1 MVTVPESPMPATALD
16 NTDPFDLRRDLRV
29 AGPFDGRWV
38 GALTVPL
45 RIHDLSL
52 GGCLIQAYHEQA
64 PGRRFTLEIELPQ
77 VGWVELEAESIYLR
91 EGYGF
96 AARFVEMTDQTRTLL
111 ERVIR
116 RLDQQAGAQTDD
128 KA

>member
-1 MVTVPESPMPATALD
+1 MPEIAPDSA
-16 NTDPFDLRRDLRV
+16 DPLDLRRDLRV

-45 RIHDLSL
+45 RIHDLSM

-64 PGRRFTLEIELPQ
+64 PGRHFTLEIELPH
-77 VGWVELEAESIYLR
+77 VGWIEIDAESIYVR

-96 AARFVEMTDQTRTLL
+96 AARFVAMTDETRASL
-111 ERVIR
+111 ERVIQ
-116 RLDQQAGAQTDD
+116 RLDRLANATTEA

>member
-1 MVTVPESPMPATALD
+1 MTMPETALD
-16 NTDPFDLRRDLRV
+16 SADPFDLRRDLRV

-64 PGRRFTLEIELPQ
+64 PGRRFTLEIELPDA
-77 VGWVELEAESIYLR
+77 GWIEIEAESIYVR

-96 AARFVEMTDQTRTLL
+96 AARFVEMTDETRASL

-116 RLDQQAGAQTDD
+116 RLGRLA
-128 KA
+128 KAEAKA

>member
-1 MVTVPESPMPATALD
+1 MPDIAPDSADLH
-16 NTDPFDLRRDLRV
+16 NLRRDLRV

-38 GALTVPL
+38 DLLTVPL

-64 PGRRFTLEIELPQ
+64 PGRRFMLEIELPDE
-77 VGWVELEAESIYLR
+77 GWIEVEAESIYVR

-96 AARFVEMTDQTRTLL
+96 AARFVDMDDEKRAVI

-116 RLDQQAGAQTDD
+116 RLSRTA
-128 KA
+128 KVKNSPSL

>member
-1 MVTVPESPMPATALD
+1 M
-16 NTDPFDLRRDLRV
+16 RRDLRV

-45 RIHDLSL
+45 RIHDLSM

-64 PGRRFTLEIELPQ
+64 PGRRFTLEIELPHE
-77 VGWVELEAESIYLR
+77 GWIEVEAESIYVR

-96 AARFVEMTDQTRTLL
+96 AARFVAMTDETRDALL
-111 ERVIR
+111 RVIR
-116 RLDQQAGAQTDD
+116 RLGRLDNAAKNKTGA
-128 KA
+128 

>member
-1 MVTVPESPMPATALD
+1 MTMPGTALD
-16 NTDPFDLRRDLRV
+16 NADPLDLRRDLRV

-64 PGRRFTLEIELPQ
+64 PGRRFTLEIELPH
-77 VGWVELEAESIYLR
+77 VGWIEIEAESIYVR
-91 EGYGF
+91 EDYGF
-96 AARFVEMTDQTRTLL
+96 AARFVAMTDETRASL

-116 RLDQQAGAQTDD
+116 RLDRLA
-128 KA
+128 KAEAKAKA